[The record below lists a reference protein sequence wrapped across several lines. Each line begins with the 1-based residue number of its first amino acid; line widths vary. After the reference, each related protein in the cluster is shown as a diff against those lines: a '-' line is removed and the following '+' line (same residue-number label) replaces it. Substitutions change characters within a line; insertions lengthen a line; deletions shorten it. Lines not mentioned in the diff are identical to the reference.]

1 MDNFKLYTVYFND
14 EVCAAIRNRQLK
26 FEDAWKNY
34 VIFHKSK
41 GIFDRKKAIYLLE
54 EFKYIF
60 GEITTTTPKPP
71 ADFQRFLRNR
81 DIEG

>member
-1 MDNFKLYTVYFND
+1 MDNIKLYTVYFTD
-14 EVCAAIRNRQLK
+14 EVCVAIRNKQLK
-26 FEDAWKNY
+26 FEDAWNNY

-41 GIFDRKKAIYLLE
+41 GIFDRKKAMYLLE
-54 EFKYIF
+54 AFKCIF
-60 GEITTTTPKPP
+60 REMTYDIQKPH